1 MDTTSFLPPPSWP
14 LERQRAIG
22 ADSDPVAIW
31 NSDPIWADARRK
43 KLGLPDPAAKYEHY
57 WKRDELPPL
66 YAAAVLF
73 QDRATILG
81 IADAKKWL
89 QAALD
94 SLAAKGTLWVAH
106 VQVVKAPSYD
116 GNTFRIV
123 YGVEGRTEG
132 RLASSLGIS
141 ADDALHYVAADYI
154 EHRFLGD
161 VILQPFVEK
170 PRHWTLVLCES
181 VKERR
186 ALHTAFVPRV
196 FV

>member
-1 MDTTSFLPPPSWP
+1 MPTWP
-14 LERQRAIG
+14 LVRQRALG
-22 ADSDPVAIW
+22 ADSDPVA
-31 NSDPIWADARRK
+31 AARARERE
-43 KLGLPDPAAKYEHY
+43 PDPVAKYEHY

-81 IADAKKWL
+81 TGDAKVWL

-94 SLAAKGTLWVAH
+94 SLAAKGLIWVAH
-106 VQVVKAPSYD
+106 IQIVRAPTRD

-123 YGVEGRTEG
+123 YGVKGRTEG
-132 RLASSLGIS
+132 RLASALGIS
-141 ADDALHYVAADYI
+141 ADEALHYVAADYI

-161 VILQPFVEK
+161 VILQPFAQK

-181 VKERR
+181 GKERR
-186 ALHTAFVPRV
+186 ALHNAFIPRV
-196 FV
+196 FTS